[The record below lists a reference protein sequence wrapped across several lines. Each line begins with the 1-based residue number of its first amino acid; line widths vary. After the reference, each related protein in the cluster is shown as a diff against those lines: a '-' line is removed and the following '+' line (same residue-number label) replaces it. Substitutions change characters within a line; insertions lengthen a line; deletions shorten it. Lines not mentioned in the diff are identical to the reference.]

1 MKPINLK
8 IKGLNSFQEE
18 QSIDFLKLTDRGL
31 FGIFGPTGSGKSTIL
46 DGITLALYGNMARKS
61 SNFIN
66 TNCDRVNVSFEFQIS
81 GAEVKRYSID
91 REFRRKKDG
100 SINSGKC
107 KLIDINNE
115 EVLADSV
122 KVLNKKVEEIIGLNI
137 DDFTRTV
144 VLPQGKFSEFLKLE
158 GKDRREMLERL
169 FNLEK
174 YGDELS
180 VKLFSKIKEENTK
193 SSVLEGQLKGY
204 EDISYEKL
212 EENEELLKNNM
223 SEYIKLKEEFD
234 AIEKQDRDNEE
245 LWNTQNELNKY
256 MDKKKVLDE
265 KFDFIEETKMKIKM
279 GEGAEKVIPYI
290 NAYENTTSSYLE
302 NKLLLEELT
311 VKIEDLSKKK
321 EIIENKWIHVKNEKD
336 EKLSGL
342 LIDEQK
348 VKDAIEDE
356 KSLKI
361 IEENLKESICAKE
374 KYKNKLNENEITF
387 IDLQRQIKEQNEYIL
402 NNEKKY
408 EELKIDE
415 SFKEKVQDGLILEEN
430 ISKVNNTLSQE
441 EEKINK
447 INILI
452 HDTIREGKG
461 LKESLQNIDNNL
473 NQKKEKLN
481 IIIKNCPGD
490 QNILLERRKFI
501 GECSL
506 KYESYNRLTA

>member
-169 FNLEK
+169 FNLE
-174 YGDELS
+174 
-180 VKLFSKIKEENTK
+180 
-193 SSVLEGQLKGY
+193 
-204 EDISYEKL
+204 
-212 EENEELLKNNM
+212 
-223 SEYIKLKEEFD
+223 
-234 AIEKQDRDNEE
+234 
-245 LWNTQNELNKY
+245 
-256 MDKKKVLDE
+256 
-265 KFDFIEETKMKIKM
+265 
-279 GEGAEKVIPYI
+279 
-290 NAYENTTSSYLE
+290 
-302 NKLLLEELT
+302 
-311 VKIEDLSKKK
+311 
-321 EIIENKWIHVKNEKD
+321 
-336 EKLSGL
+336 
-342 LIDEQK
+342 
-348 VKDAIEDE
+348 
-356 KSLKI
+356 
-361 IEENLKESICAKE
+361 
-374 KYKNKLNENEITF
+374 
-387 IDLQRQIKEQNEYIL
+387 
-402 NNEKKY
+402 
-408 EELKIDE
+408 
-415 SFKEKVQDGLILEEN
+415 
-430 ISKVNNTLSQE
+430 
-441 EEKINK
+441 
-447 INILI
+447 
-452 HDTIREGKG
+452 
-461 LKESLQNIDNNL
+461 
-473 NQKKEKLN
+473 
-481 IIIKNCPGD
+481 
-490 QNILLERRKFI
+490 
-501 GECSL
+501 
-506 KYESYNRLTA
+506 